1 MNNNSFMEIQVHS
14 YEKTSNGKTS
24 DEMAAAH
31 MGDTDAMEEG
41 NSGMTTAD
49 RVALAAIFSAAIL
62 ILVMFE
68 LTDKSGMQVMHAAA
82 TVALR
87 PYVSLPVSRPDR
99 RTPKVAT
106 TAERE

>member
-1 MNNNSFMEIQVHS
+1 MEIQVHS

-49 RVALAAIFSAAIL
+49 RVALAAIFSASIL

-68 LTDKSGMQVMHAAA
+68 LTDKSGMQDDAAA
-82 TVALR
+82 VALR

-99 RTPKVAT
+99 RTRKWQPPQ
-106 TAERE
+106 EE